1 MGDDTLVAFFA
12 HADAVAQRIREWNE
26 YRLKQEIAAKE
37 RTIDIQIEKTSSA
50 KANKLAYQKLEKIQA
65 WNEAQLERQKLRQK
79 HFEQCKGHL
88 FWVGAWVGSGRSGTL
103 FFLTAILISVTLTVV
118 KIINL
123 PTNLSCPDTKSL
135 CYLVYQMRFNNK
147 SVILPGQAKDILAE
161 YERNKNKPK
170 RRK

>member
-1 MGDDTLVAFFA
+1 MGDDTLIAFFA
-12 HADAVAQRIREWNE
+12 NADAVAQRIQEWNE

-37 RTIDIQIEKTSSA
+37 RTIDIQVEKASDA
-50 KANKLAYQKLEKIQA
+50 KANKLAAHKLEKIQA

-79 HFEQCKGHL
+79 RFEQCKGLL
-88 FWVGAWVGSGRSGTL
+88 FWFGAWVGSGRSGI
-103 FFLTAILISVTLTVV
+103 FFFISAILISVTVTAV

-123 PTNLSCPDTKSL
+123 PTNLSCPDAKSL
-135 CYLVYQMRFNNK
+135 CYRVYKMRFNNK
-147 SVILPGQAKDILAE
+147 SVILPQHTKDIIAE